1 MHSARVL
8 QATERQYRAS
18 RFRGGPATRKSH
30 SIEILERHAYVATA
44 LGRRSTLT
52 VDKSLSSEE
61 RTSIASSAGVTPAP
75 SSSSFELE
83 RSAVLGTALA
93 ALLLR
98 TALGA
103 GFSSGSF
110 LFVARSKIPR
120 MARGNGSSCHAHA
133 PSTSPLNE
141 IYSSPEVC
149 HDFFYLKGRKAD
161 RPMFYTR
168 RGMWSWEHHVGL
180 KTPGAPPLFPRM
192 IRGMYRRLFLFTI
205 LDPMHFGC
213 LLVCTISGSVRPSQ
227 GL

>member
-75 SSSSFELE
+75 SSSSVELE
-83 RSAVLGTALA
+83 RVARLGTALA
-93 ALLLR
+93 AFLPR
-98 TALGA
+98 TAVGLAVGA
-103 GFSSGSF
+103 AISSVF
-110 LFVARSKIPR
+110 LFVARG

-133 PSTSPLNE
+133 PSTSPLNVVRRGM
-141 IYSSPEVC
+141 SSPEVC
-149 HDFFYLKGRKAD
+149 
-161 RPMFYTR
+161 
-168 RGMWSWEHHVGL
+168 
-180 KTPGAPPLFPRM
+180 PL
-192 IRGMYRRLFLFTI
+192 Y
-205 LDPMHFGC
+205 
-213 LLVCTISGSVRPSQ
+213 V
-227 GL
+227 